1 MEPFYFGEPE
11 HALFG
16 VYHPPMVGPVRGT
29 GVVLCHP
36 MGQEYMRA
44 HRALLR
50 LAILLAGA
58 GFHVMRF
65 DLSGCGDSWGDCSQ
79 WRISRWV
86 DDIALAVGELQSG
99 CDATSICLMGLRL
112 GGTVSMMAGANRDD
126 VDGIVLWDPVVDGRS
141 YRKEIVASHDEWL
154 RGSFAEPKPNAV
166 GVPAAEVLGFPLT
179 EAMVEELDK
188 VDLLSLR
195 QSPGRKMYLVECE
208 ETAGCQ
214 ELAAHLRGSGCTVS
228 YDHVA
233 SPKVWTKNEGDMEK
247 GLVPSEI
254 LEAVLSW
261 ISRSLP

>member
-16 VYHPPMVGPVRGT
+16 VYHPPIASPVRRT

-58 GFHVMRF
+58 GFHVLRF
-65 DLSGCGDSWGDCSQ
+65 DLSGCGDSEGDCSQ
-79 WRISRWV
+79 GRISRWI
-86 DDIALAVGELQSG
+86 DDIALAIVELRSG
-99 CDATSICLMGLRL
+99 CEATSICLMGLRL
-112 GGTVSMMAGANRDD
+112 GGTLSMMAGANRSD
-126 VDGIVLWDPVVDGRS
+126 VEGIVLWDPVVDGRS

-154 RGSFAEPKPNAV
+154 RGSFAEPKPDADRI
-166 GVPAAEVLGFPLT
+166 PASEVLGFPLT
-179 EAMVEELDK
+179 ESMVEELDK
-188 VDLLSLR
+188 IDLLTIRLD
-195 QSPGRKMYLVECE
+195 PGRKMYLVESE
-208 ETAGCQ
+208 ETAGCRG
-214 ELAAHLRGSGCTVS
+214 LAAHLRGCGCTVS
-228 YDHVA
+228 YDRVA
-233 SPKVWTKNEGDMEK
+233 SPKVWTKNEGDMDK

-261 ISRSLP
+261 ILRSLP